1 MHPNLRKIMRSVLIV
16 ALAMVFLCSSAL
28 AASYSCKI
36 NAKTKIYKRA
46 STSSASL
53 TVAKNTKVTMKSCS
67 GSWALVEKGGVKAY
81 IPLKYL
87 TLTNRITAYAAK
99 STPMYK
105 SASSSSSKLAT
116 LSKGTKVYINGRDGS
131 YFRIQNSSGS
141 TTGYVKM
148 SNLSQSKP
156 KTTSSSSSSSA
167 PKKYSSS
174 MSNSQKIEFVIYVA
188 QSLKGKPYSSNANP
202 PKSFDCS
209 RYVKYCF
216 QQAKVSLSGASKEQ
230 GYDTKHTRIK
240 TIGSLKRGDIV
251 VFNTNST
258 DSDLSDHTGIYLG
271 GGKFIHA
278 SSAAG
283 KVIESTLSSG
293 YYKRN
298 FSWGLRIFG

>member
-1 MHPNLRKIMRSVLIV
+1 MHPNLRKIARSVLII
-16 ALAMVFLCSSAL
+16 ALLMVYFCSSAL

-36 NAKTKIYKRA
+36 NTKTKVYKRA
-46 STSSASL
+46 STSSASI

-67 GSWALVEKGGVKAY
+67 GSWALIEKGGVKAY

-87 TLTNRITAYAAK
+87 TLTNRITAYATK
-99 STPMYK
+99 STPVYK
-105 SASSSSSKLAT
+105 KASSSSSKLGT

-156 KTTSSSSSSSA
+156 KTSSGGSSST

-174 MSNSQKIEFVIYVA
+174 MSNSQKIEYVIYVA
-188 QSLKGKPYSSNANP
+188 QSLKGKPYSTDANP

-209 RYVKYCF
+209 RYVRYCF
-216 QQAKVSLSGASKEQ
+216 QQAKVSLSGSSKEQ

-240 TIGSLKRGDIV
+240 SISSLKRGDVV
-251 VFNTNST
+251 VFNTNSS

-271 GGKFIHA
+271 NGKFIHA

-298 FSWGLRIFG
+298 FSWGLRIFD

>member
-16 ALAMVFLCSSAL
+16 ALAMVFFCSSAL

-46 STSSASL
+46 STSSTSL

-67 GSWALVEKGGVKAY
+67 GSWALVEKNGVKAY

-99 STPMYK
+99 STPVYK
-105 SASSSSSKLAT
+105 SASTSSSKLGT
-116 LSKGTKVYINGRDGS
+116 LSKGAKVYINGRDGS

-156 KTTSSSSSSSA
+156 KTTSGGSSSSA

-174 MSNSQKIEFVIYVA
+174 MSNSQKIEFVIYIA
-188 QSLKGKPYSSNANP
+188 ESLKGKPYSSDANP

-209 RYVKYCF
+209 RYVRYCF

-251 VFNTNST
+251 VFNTN
-258 DSDLSDHTGIYLG
+258 
-271 GGKFIHA
+271 
-278 SSAAG
+278 
-283 KVIESTLSSG
+283 
-293 YYKRN
+293 
-298 FSWGLRIFG
+298 